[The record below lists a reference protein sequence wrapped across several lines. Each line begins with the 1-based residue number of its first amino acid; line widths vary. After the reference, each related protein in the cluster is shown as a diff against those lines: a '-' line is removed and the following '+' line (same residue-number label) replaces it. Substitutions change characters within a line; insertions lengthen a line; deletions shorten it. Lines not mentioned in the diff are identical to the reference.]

1 MNIRGVNYSMMNI
14 NSEKCVGCGICV
26 KDCFPNDIEIVDG
39 KAKINNVRCFK
50 CGHCIAVCPKDA
62 VSTDEYNMED
72 VKDYNE
78 AEFNIEAETLL
89 NFIKFRRTTRQFK
102 NRDVEIEKISKIIEA
117 GRFTQTGTNSQ
128 NVSYIVVKDNIDQL
142 KEIALESLNI
152 RGEQLLKNLNPQTVP
167 FKRYAQM
174 WIKMYN
180 EYKENPKENDKLFF
194 NAPALIL
201 VVSDSQ
207 INGALA
213 SSNMEL
219 MTNAQGLGT
228 FFSGFFAMAA
238 QGNEKIRE
246 LLGLEENKEIV
257 TCMVIGYPNV
267 KYVRTVPR
275 KDASISWK

>member
-1 MNIRGVNYSMMNI
+1 MMNVNI
-14 NSEKCVGCGICV
+14 EKCVGCGICV

-39 KAKINNVRCFK
+39 KAKINNVKCFK
-50 CGHCIAVCPKDA
+50 CGHCIAVCPKSA
-62 VSTDEYNMED
+62 VSMDEYNMED

-78 AEFNIEAETLL
+78 AEFSIDADTLL
-89 NFIKFRRTTRQFK
+89 NFIKFRRTIRQFK
-102 NRDVEIEKISKIIEA
+102 NKDVETEKISKIIEA

-142 KEIALESLNI
+142 KEMALESLNI
-152 RGEQLLKNLNPQTVP
+152 RGEELLKNLNPQTLP

-180 EYKENPKENDKLFF
+180 EYKENPKVNDKLFF
-194 NAPALIL
+194 NAATLIL

-207 INGALA
+207 VNASLA

-228 FFSGFFAMAA
+228 FFSGFLTLAA
-238 QGNEKIRE
+238 QGNEKIRD
-246 LLGLEENKEIV
+246 LLGLEGNKEIV

-267 KYVRTVPR
+267 KYARTVPR

>member
-1 MNIRGVNYSMMNI
+1 MNV

-26 KDCFPNDIEIVDG
+26 KDCFLKCIEIVDG
-39 KAKINNVRCFK
+39 KAKINSATCMK
-50 CGHCIAVCPKDA
+50 CGHCIAVCPKGA
-62 VSTDEYNMED
+62 VSIDEYNMEE
-72 VKDYNE
+72 VKDYIE
-78 AEFNIEAETLL
+78 AEFKIESDTLL

-102 NRDVEIEKISKIIEA
+102 DKDIEKEKLLKIVEA
-117 GRFTQTGTNSQ
+117 GRFTQTGINAQ
-128 NVSYIVVKDNIDQL
+128 NVSYIVVKDNIEQL
-142 KEIALESLNI
+142 KEIALENLKNK
-152 RGEQLLKNLNPQTVP
+152 GEEILKNLNPQTVP

-180 EYKENPKENDKLFF
+180 EYKENPKLNDKLFF

-246 LLGLEENKEIV
+246 LLGLEGNKEIV

-275 KDASISWK
+275 KDASILWK